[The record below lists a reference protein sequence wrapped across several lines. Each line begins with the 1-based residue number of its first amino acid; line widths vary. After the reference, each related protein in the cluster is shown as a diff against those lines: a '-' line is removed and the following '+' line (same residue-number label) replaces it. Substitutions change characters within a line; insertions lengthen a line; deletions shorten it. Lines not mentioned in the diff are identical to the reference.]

1 MAEAQRKY
9 IDNKEY
15 TVHPLPA
22 RKGIRLFVKWG
33 AMLGPSMA
41 KMAEPALR
49 KADVTSN
56 AFSGAVSELFTNLD
70 EGPLDS
76 ALDELM
82 GTVYE
87 SEKSLTPERYN
98 VEFAGNL
105 VGLCKVV
112 VFALEAQF
120 GDFYKAFA
128 TMGPAKEE
136 KLPVPASSIS
146 PQKNK

>member
-9 IDNKEY
+9 IGDKEY

-41 KMAEPALR
+41 KMADPKLR
-49 KADVTSN
+49 KSDTTSD
-56 AFSGAVSELFTNLD
+56 AFSAVLSELFTNLD
-70 EGPLDS
+70 EGPLES

-87 SEKSLTPERYN
+87 SEKPLTPERYN
-98 VEFAGNL
+98 VEFAANL
-105 VGLCKVV
+105 VGLCRVV
-112 VFALEAQF
+112 AFALEAQF

-128 TMGPAKEE
+128 VMGQAKETE
-136 KLPVPASSIS
+136 APANSKS
-146 PQKNK
+146 PQTSK